1 MNASVNHN
9 QETTRQHIQLLERQY
24 RAVKG
29 SFEMLT
35 VFEQPNLKS
44 AQAMIEDARALL
56 DAAEQLHAAIAAMEG
71 EQ

>member
-1 MNASVNHN
+1 MNASINHN
-9 QETTRQHIQLLERQY
+9 QATTKRHIQLLERRY

-44 AQAMIEDARALL
+44 AQAMIEDAQALL
-56 DAAEQLHAAIAAMEG
+56 DAAKQLHAAMAAAEG

>member
-1 MNASVNHN
+1 MNSYSNNSQV
-9 QETTRQHIQLLERQY
+9 TKQHIQLLERRY

-29 SFEMLT
+29 SLKMLT

-44 AQAMIEDARALL
+44 ALAMVEDAQALF
-56 DAAEQLHAAIAAMEG
+56 DAAKQLHAAIAAMEG

>member
-1 MNASVNHN
+1 MNASINNN
-9 QETTRQHIQLLERQY
+9 QETTRQHIQLLERRY

-44 AQAMIEDARALL
+44 AQAMIEDAQALL
-56 DAAEQLHAAIAAMEG
+56 DAVVKLHEALAAIEG